1 MDSAVLKDIILNAT
15 SEPIVIVDNKGCIT
29 ELSQAYAEFLEIDR
43 DKAIGKHVSEVIE
56 NSRMHIVLET
66 GKSEIAKTQKIK
78 GKTMIAT
85 RIPIVKNGEI
95 MGVYGRVLFKDI
107 KELYSLYGRI
117 NEIEQ
122 ELSFYKKRY
131 GKINIAK
138 YSVDDI
144 IGESPEIA
152 EMKKSILKVGIGN
165 SNILITGESG
175 TGKELVAHA
184 IHSASRRKE
193 NPLICLNCAAIPS
206 ELLES
211 ELFGYEEGA
220 FTGAKKGGK
229 PGLFHAANKG
239 TLFLDEIG
247 DLSMSMQVK
256 LLRAI
261 QDKEIRR
268 VGASTGENVDVR
280 IVAATN
286 KNLAEMI
293 EQNTFRADLFYRL
306 NVVSIIIPP
315 VRKRK
320 SDIPILVQ
328 FFLNK
333 IAENEGIYLKGIS
346 NAAMEYL
353 KQYDWPGNIR
363 ELENTLERAS
373 NFVDD
378 DGIIKP
384 KDLIN
389 KITGGVNPYANKQ
402 LKEIVEEAERN
413 ALINALMRFEGRKT
427 LIAKELGISRTSLYE
442 KLEKYKI
449 DLM

>member
-15 SEPIVIVDNKGCIT
+15 SEPIVIVDEKGCVT
-29 ELSQAYAEFLEIDR
+29 ELSKAYAEFLEIDR
-43 DKAIGKHVSEVIE
+43 DQAIGKHVSEVIE
-56 NSRMHIVLET
+56 NSRMHIVLKT
-66 GKSEIAKTQKIK
+66 GKAEIAETQKIK

-85 RIPIVKNGEI
+85 RIPIMKNGKI
-95 MGVYGRVLFKDI
+95 IGAYGRVLFKDI

-131 GKINIAK
+131 GKINVAK
-138 YSVDDI
+138 YSVEDI
-144 IGESPEIA
+144 IGESPEIL
-152 EMKKSILKVGIGN
+152 EMKSNILKVGIGN
-165 SNILITGESG
+165 SNILIMGESG

-229 PGLFHAANKG
+229 PGLFQAANKG

-247 DLSMSMQVK
+247 DLSMRMQVK

-268 VGASTGENVDVR
+268 VGSSIGENIDVR

-286 KNLAEMI
+286 RNLSKMI
-293 EQNTFRADLFYRL
+293 EDNTFRADLFYRL

-315 VRKRK
+315 IRKRRC
-320 SDIPILVQ
+320 DIPILAEH
-328 FFLNK
+328 FLSK
-333 IAENEGIYLKGIS
+333 ISKSGGIYLKGIS

-389 KITGGVNPYANKQ
+389 KITGGNNPYVNRH
-402 LKEIVEEAERN
+402 LKEIVEEAERD
-413 ALINALMRFEGRKT
+413 ALINAMMRFEGKKT
-427 LIAKELGISRTSLYE
+427 LVAKELGISRTNLYE
-442 KLEKYKI
+442 KLDKYKI
-449 DLM
+449 DLV

>member
-15 SEPIVIVDNKGCIT
+15 SEPIVIIDEKGCIT
-29 ELSQAYAEFLEIDR
+29 ELSKAYAEFLEIDR
-43 DKAIGKHVSEVIE
+43 DQAIGKHVSEVIE

-66 GKSEIAKTQKIK
+66 GKAEIAETHKIK
-78 GKTMIAT
+78 GKMMIAT
-85 RIPIVKNGEI
+85 RIPIMKDGKI
-95 MGVYGRVLFKDI
+95 IGAYGRVLFKDI

-131 GKINIAK
+131 GKINVAK
-138 YSVDDI
+138 YCVDDI
-144 IGESPEIA
+144 IGESSEIV
-152 EMKKSILKVGIGN
+152 EMKKNILKVGIGN

-193 NPLICLNCAAIPS
+193 KPLICLNCAAIPS

-229 PGLFHAANKG
+229 LGLFQAANKG

-247 DLSMSMQVK
+247 ELSMSMQVK

-261 QDKEIRR
+261 QEKEIRR

-280 IVAATN
+280 IIAATN

-293 EQNTFRADLFYRL
+293 DEHAFREDLFYRL
-306 NVVSIIIPP
+306 NVVSILIPP

-320 SDIPILVQ
+320 SDIPILVD
-328 FFLNK
+328 FFINK
-333 IAENEGIYLKGIS
+333 ISGNDGIYLKGIS
-346 NAAMEYL
+346 NTAMEYL

-363 ELENTLERAS
+363 EIENTLERAS

-389 KITGGVNPYANKQ
+389 KITSGGNPYIPRH
-402 LKEIVEEAERN
+402 LKEIMEETERH
-413 ALINALMRFEGRKT
+413 ALISAMIKFEGKKT

>member
-15 SEPIVIVDNKGCIT
+15 SEPIVIVDEKGCVT
-29 ELSQAYAEFLEIDR
+29 ELSKAYAEFLEIDR
-43 DKAIGKHVSEVIE
+43 DQAIGKHVSEVIE
-56 NSRMHIVLET
+56 NSRMHIVLKT
-66 GKSEIAKTQKIK
+66 GKAEIAETQKIK

-85 RIPIVKNGEI
+85 RIPIMKNGKI
-95 MGVYGRVLFKDI
+95 IGAYGRVLFKDI

-131 GKINIAK
+131 GKINVAK
-138 YSVDDI
+138 YSVEDI
-144 IGESPEIA
+144 IGESPEIL
-152 EMKKSILKVGIGN
+152 EMKSNILKVGIGN
-165 SNILITGESG
+165 SNILIMGESG

-229 PGLFHAANKG
+229 PGLFQAANKG

-247 DLSMSMQVK
+247 DLSMRMQVK

-268 VGASTGENVDVR
+268 VGSSIGENIDVR
-280 IVAATN
+280 IVAATSR
-286 KNLAEMI
+286 NLSKMI
-293 EQNTFRADLFYRL
+293 EDNTFRADLFYRL

-315 VRKRK
+315 IRKRRC
-320 SDIPILVQ
+320 DIPILAEH
-328 FFLNK
+328 FLSK
-333 IAENEGIYLKGIS
+333 ISKSGGIYLKGIS

-389 KITGGVNPYANKQ
+389 KITGGNNPYVNRH
-402 LKEIVEEAERN
+402 LKEIVEEAERD
-413 ALINALMRFEGRKT
+413 ALINAMMRFEGKKT
-427 LIAKELGISRTSLYE
+427 LVAKELGISRTNLYE
-442 KLEKYKI
+442 KLDKYKI
-449 DLM
+449 DLV

>member
-29 ELSQAYAEFLEIDR
+29 ELSKAYAEFLEIDR
-43 DKAIGKHVSEVIE
+43 DQAIGKHVSEVIE

-66 GKSEIAKTQKIK
+66 GKAEIAKTQKIK

-144 IGESPEIA
+144 IGESPEIL

-206 ELLES
+206 QLLES

-268 VGASTGENVDVR
+268 VGSSTGENVDVR

-293 EQNTFRADLFYRL
+293 EENTFRADLFYRL
-306 NVVSIIIPP
+306 NVVSITIPP

-389 KITGGVNPYANKQ
+389 KITGGVNPYADKQ

>member
-29 ELSQAYAEFLEIDR
+29 ELSKAYAEFLEIDR
-43 DKAIGKHVSEVIE
+43 DQAIGKHVSEVIE

-66 GKSEIAKTQKIK
+66 GKAEIAKTQKIK

-144 IGESPEIA
+144 IGESPEIV
-152 EMKKSILKVGIGN
+152 EMKKSILKVAIGN

-184 IHSASRRKE
+184 VHSASRRKQ

-306 NVVSIIIPP
+306 NVVSITIPP

-320 SDIPILVQ
+320 SDIPILVE

-389 KITGGVNPYANKQ
+389 KITGGVNPYMNKQ
-402 LKEIVEEAERN
+402 LKDIVEEAERN
-413 ALINALMRFEGRKT
+413 ALISALMRFEGKKT

-449 DLM
+449 DLR

>member
-1 MDSAVLKDIILNAT
+1 
-15 SEPIVIVDNKGCIT
+15 
-29 ELSQAYAEFLEIDR
+29 
-43 DKAIGKHVSEVIE
+43 
-56 NSRMHIVLET
+56 
-66 GKSEIAKTQKIK
+66 
-78 GKTMIAT
+78 
-85 RIPIVKNGEI
+85 
-95 MGVYGRVLFKDI
+95 
-107 KELYSLYGRI
+107 
-117 NEIEQ
+117 
-122 ELSFYKKRY
+122 
-131 GKINIAK
+131 
-138 YSVDDI
+138 
-144 IGESPEIA
+144 
-152 EMKKSILKVGIGN
+152 
-165 SNILITGESG
+165 
-175 TGKELVAHA
+175 
-184 IHSASRRKE
+184 
-193 NPLICLNCAAIPS
+193 
-206 ELLES
+206 
-211 ELFGYEEGA
+211 
-220 FTGAKKGGK
+220 
-229 PGLFHAANKG
+229 
-239 TLFLDEIG
+239 
-247 DLSMSMQVK
+247 MSMQVK

-268 VGASTGENVDVR
+268 VGSSTGENVDVR

-306 NVVSIIIPP
+306 NVVSIMIPP

-333 IAENEGIYLKGIS
+333 IVENEGIYLKGIS

-389 KITGGVNPYANKQ
+389 KITGGVNPYADKQ

-413 ALINALMRFEGRKT
+413 ALINALMRFDGRKT
-427 LIAKELGISRTSLYE
+427 LVAKELGISRTSLYE

>member
-1 MDSAVLKDIILNAT
+1 MDSALLKDIILNAT
-15 SEPIVIVDNKGCIT
+15 SEPIVIVDEKGCIT
-29 ELSQAYAEFLEIDR
+29 ELSKAYAEFLEIDR
-43 DKAIGKHVSEVIE
+43 DKIIGKHVSEVIE
-56 NSRMHIVLET
+56 NSRMHIVLRT

-85 RIPIVKNGEI
+85 RIPIIKDDKIIGA
-95 MGVYGRVLFKDI
+95 YGRVLFKDI
-107 KELYSLYGRI
+107 KELYSLYGKI

-131 GKINIAK
+131 GKINVAK
-138 YSVDDI
+138 YSVEDI
-144 IGESPEIA
+144 IGESPEID
-152 EMKKSILKVGIGN
+152 EMKKSILRVGIGN

-193 NPLICLNCAAIPS
+193 EPLICLNCAAIPS

-229 PGLFHAANKG
+229 LGLFQAAHKG

-268 VGASTGENVDVR
+268 VGAATGENVDVR

-286 KNLAEMI
+286 KNLMEMI
-293 EQNTFRADLFYRL
+293 ENGSFREDLFYRL
-306 NVVSIIIPP
+306 NVVNIVIPP

-320 SDIPILVQ
+320 SDITILVN
-328 FFLNK
+328 FFINK
-333 IAENEGIYLKGIS
+333 ISECEGVYLKGIS
-346 NAAMEYL
+346 SASMEYL
-353 KQYDWPGNIR
+353 KNYDWPGNIR

-384 KDLIN
+384 KDLSS
-389 KITGGVNPYANKQ
+389 KITGGTNFCKEKK
-402 LKEIVEEAERN
+402 LKEIMEEAERRALVN
-413 ALINALMRFEGRKT
+413 AMMKHGGKKT
-427 LIAKELGISRTSLYE
+427 LIAKELGISRTCLYE

-449 DLM
+449 DML

>member
-29 ELSQAYAEFLEIDR
+29 ELSKAYAEFLEIDR
-43 DKAIGKHVSEVIE
+43 DQAIGKHVSEVIE

-66 GKSEIAKTQKIK
+66 GKAEIAKTQKIK

-144 IGESPEIA
+144 IGESPEIL

-206 ELLES
+206 QLLES

-293 EQNTFRADLFYRL
+293 EENTFRADLFYRL
-306 NVVSIIIPP
+306 NVVSITIPP

-389 KITGGVNPYANKQ
+389 KITGGVNPYADKQ